1 MSIMNKETV
10 FAGAVGGLLVT
21 GVASAGAF
29 QSLTMTTYT
38 TTGNGAPSNSIT
50 YRLFADLEAGASVTE
65 VEGNVGDP
73 ILIGLTNGATFY
85 QNANGGPLSTDI
97 NSNFFS
103 FVPSMEW
110 DSYVSI
116 GALNQTDNTLATAG
130 NFDFPTFEGGGD
142 LASSGGSWSVADG
155 AAQSMEQSGQVFL
168 GQFTVLGGLGTV
180 DDLIGQIN
188 LSGLDSLGNAW
199 TETGATWNTGSGGSS
214 GGTGGSSAVPG
225 IGAIAPLCF
234 VGLVRKRRR
243 QG

>member
-1 MSIMNKETV
+1 MR
-10 FAGAVGGLLVT
+10 GD
-21 GVASAGAF
+21 VA
-29 QSLTMTTYT
+29 
-38 TTGNGAPSNSIT
+38 
-50 YRLFADLEAGASVTE
+50 
-65 VEGNVGDP
+65 DP

-85 QNANGGPLSTDI
+85 QNANGGPLSSDI
-97 NSNFFS
+97 NSNFFQ
-103 FVPSMEW
+103 FVPSLEW
-110 DSYVSI
+110 DSYISI
-116 GALNQTDNTLATAG
+116 GRFDQASNTLATAG
-130 NFDFPTFEGGGD
+130 SFDFPTFEAGGN
-142 LASSGGSWSVADG
+142 LTSSGGSWSVADG

-199 TETGATWNTGSGGSS
+199 TETGATWNTGSGGDT
-214 GGTGGSSAVPG
+214 GGTGGSTAVPG